1 MIGERSIFITIL
13 VNNFKNP
20 IATFEVVVQANK
32 NGGICDVI
40 LPKTQA
46 EPVKPVDTSN
56 GEAVRA
62 YNAAMNEYDCYMR
75 ERAALRSEVLNRYQ
89 GRQLFSAYV
98 EETLDNFLTY
108 LLNQ

>member
-1 MIGERSIFITIL
+1 MIGERSIFTTIL
-13 VNNFKNP
+13 VTNFKNLAAP
-20 IATFEVVVQANK
+20 FEVIVQANK

-62 YNAAMNEYDCYMR
+62 YNAAKKEYDCYMR
-75 ERAALRSEVLNRYQ
+75 ERVTLRSEALNHYQ
-89 GRQLFSAYV
+89 GRQLCSAYV
-98 EETLDNFLTY
+98 EETLDHFLAY

>member
-1 MIGERSIFITIL
+1 MIGERSIFTTIL

-20 IATFEVVVQANK
+20 VAPFEVIVQANK

-40 LPKTQA
+40 LPKTKA

-62 YNAAMNEYDCYMR
+62 YNVAKKEYDCYMR
-75 ERAALRSEVLNRYQ
+75 EGSALRSEVLNHYQ
-89 GRQLFSAYV
+89 GKQLHSAYV
-98 EETLDNFLTY
+98 EETIDDVLAY